1 MTTLLKRKKKRVG
14 AVLDVVAKG
23 KATLTRTTPLR
34 YDLD

>member
-1 MTTLLKRKKKRVG
+1 MTTLLRKKKKRAG

-23 KATLTRTTPLR
+23 KATLTLTKPLR

>member
-1 MTTLLKRKKKRVG
+1 MTTLLRRKKKRVG

-23 KATLTRTTPLR
+23 KATLTRKPLR